1 MEDAAIR
8 EGFRDLKPGTA
19 YDNLYEAALCRERAD
34 WIVGMNATRLFYACI
49 LQAVSDY
56 RAAKKARNKREQAEV
71 LRFFHS
77 QWFGVLTEIDPE
89 YLIRRLDEEG

>member
-1 MEDAAIR
+1 MARTNRTKALGGDPYE
-8 EGFRDLKPGTA
+8 
-19 YDNLYEAALCRERAD
+19 NLA
-34 WIVGMNATRLFYACI
+34 NAVI

-71 LRFFHS
+71 LRFFRS
-77 QWFGVLTEIDPE
+77 KWFGVLTEVDPE